1 MKDMHAGDATHSF
14 TMFEILLANGTSVRL
29 LEEVLL
35 NGWYNFG
42 WWCCWFGNFWLD
54 QLNEGLFGRR
64 RRLIGLRR
72 GRSSAIVV
80 RSAIFPLISV
90 RLRQTDGLIN
100 SLKWSRSHR
109 HRGTGDT
116 ICLAN
121 TVRGGHAYWVLMSQ

>member
-1 MKDMHAGDATHSF
+1 MHAGDATHSF

-54 QLNEGLFGRR
+54 QLDEGLFGRR

-72 GRSSAIVV
+72 HLGGSVV
-80 RSAIFPLISV
+80 IRTTVLSLIP
-90 RLRQTDGLIN
+90 
-100 SLKWSRSHR
+100 
-109 HRGTGDT
+109 
-116 ICLAN
+116 ICL
-121 TVRGGHAYWVLMSQ
+121 R